1 MTDGKHK
8 VYFVNKGIGV
18 KRMDADD
25 RAEELFERYA
35 DMVYRT
41 AVSYG
46 GTGQWAEDVVQ
57 EVFVR
62 YLKKRPVFESC
73 GHEKAWFIRVAVN
86 CSKSALSGAWVRRI
100 RPLEE
105 WEEQQDASF
114 SNAWESRI
122 YEALLKLPPKYRI
135 VLYLRYYEE
144 YQIKEIAKFLRITP
158 NLVSARLK
166 RAKAKMKVLLSEE
179 SEGMN
184 DERKTVSVRVSSHL
198 SE

>member
-1 MTDGKHK
+1 MDTDE
-8 VYFVNKGIGV
+8 
-18 KRMDADD
+18 

-35 DMVYRT
+35 DMAYRI

-62 YLKKRPVFESC
+62 YLRKQPCFESDE
-73 GHEKAWFIRVAVN
+73 HERAWFIRVAVN
-86 CSKSALSGAWVRRI
+86 CSKSMLSSAWMKRN

-105 WEEQQDASF
+105 CGEWEAPPVLGEQ
-114 SNAWESRI
+114 ESGL
-122 YEALLKLPPKYRI
+122 YEMLSLLPPKYRI

-144 YQIKEIAKFLRITP
+144 YQVGEIARLLHITP

-166 RAKAKMKVLLSEE
+166 RAKAMMKKNLLKER
-179 SEGMN
+179 EGMA
-184 DERKTVSVRVSSHL
+184 DERRIVSVHVSSDTV
-198 SE
+198 E